1 MYGVSRRM
9 YYVHVTYVW
18 RIKCTRDVS
27 TAYVLR
33 FILIC
38 GVSVLYHLFVFFFK
52 SMRTNG
58 CVHFVDT
65 NRTFLIYCYQLL
77 ESKVELDAT
86 GEIWII

>member
-9 YYVHVTYVW
+9 CYVRVTYVW
-18 RIKCTRDVS
+18 RMKCTRDVS

-33 FILIC
+33 SILIC
-38 GVSVLYHLFVFFFK
+38 GVSVLYHLLFLK

-58 CVHFVDT
+58 CVHFVHT
-65 NRTFLIYCYQLL
+65 IRTFLIYCYQLL
-77 ESKVELDAT
+77 VSKVEDAT